1 VTVEVDTTVGTIEER
16 GVAVIMR
23 DGVKLFADVRRPD
36 IEQPAPVL
44 LMRTPYNRALLA
56 AGFPLDRMAR
66 EGFVVVLQ
74 DCRGCFESEGRWS
87 YVRGDIED
95 GYDTVEWA
103 ARQPWSN
110 GRVGMFGPSYMGNTQ
125 WMAAISD
132 APHLEVISP
141 ACCPSDLWTGSF
153 DTGGAFRLGLRVS
166 WGAGL
171 LASMASKWGI
181 VDDRLARLS
190 AATLDLVVAEFTGD
204 DAGATDA
211 AARAR
216 DVLEPLYRERPL
228 GSSDLWR
235 DPVTVVDELA
245 EHERR
250 SDSWW
255 RRVAPS
261 TYYDVLDVPA
271 LHTGG
276 WYDIH
281 LGGTLTNFVGMRRQA
296 PSEQARQGQ
305 RLVVGPW
312 GHWRPDRTTWGDL
325 DFGPAAALDVA
336 GMDLA
341 WFRHWLQDGPD
352 PGWAPVRIFVM
363 GENQWRDEQEWPLAR
378 TEFIPWYLHRGGVLA
393 ARPPERV
400 DEEPDHY
407 SFDPA
412 DPVPTLG
419 GRLLSTGEP
428 AGPRDQRPTFARPDV
443 VRYRSDPL
451 ASPIEITGP
460 VIVDLWA
467 STDAPDTD
475 FTATLIDE
483 HPGEGPA
490 INLCEGAVRARQT
503 DTPMPLVP
511 DAVYRFTIDLVATSA
526 VVDARHRL
534 TLLVSSSRFPEWE
547 PNPNTGH
554 RLGADSAADL
564 RVAAQAVF
572 HDTRHPSC
580 VVLPVIPRPDLG

>member
-1 VTVEVDTTVGTIEER
+1 MVGEDRTAGLIEDR
-16 GVAVIMR
+16 SVAVVMR
-23 DGVKLFADVRRPD
+23 DGVTLFADVRRPD
-36 IEQPAPVL
+36 TEQPVPVL

-56 AGFPLDRMAR
+56 AGFPIDRMVRA
-66 EGFVVVLQ
+66 GFGVVLQ

-95 GYDTVEWA
+95 GYDTVDWA
-103 ARQPWSN
+103 ARQAWSN

-125 WMAAISD
+125 WMAAISG
-132 APHLEVISP
+132 AARLEVIAP

-181 VDDRLARLS
+181 EDERLARLS

-204 DAGATDA
+204 DAGAADA

-245 EHERR
+245 EHEHR

-261 TYYDVLDVPA
+261 TYYDVIDLPA

-281 LGGTLTNFVGMRRQA
+281 LGGTLTNFTGMRRQA
-296 PSEQARQGQ
+296 PTERARHGQ
-305 RLVVGPW
+305 RLVIGPW
-312 GHWRPDRTTWGDL
+312 GHWRPDRTTWGDV

-336 GMDLA
+336 GMELA
-341 WFRHWLQDGPD
+341 WFHHWLQDGPV

-363 GENQWRDEQEWPLAR
+363 GENEWRDEQEWPLAR
-378 TEFIPWYLHRGGVLA
+378 TEFTPWYLHSGGELSP
-393 ARPPERV
+393 RSP
-400 DEEPDHY
+400 DDDDGEPDGY

-428 AGPRDQRPTFARPDV
+428 AGPRDQRPTFSRPDV
-443 VRYRSDPL
+443 LLYRSAPL
-451 ASPIEITGP
+451 ASPLEITGP
-460 VIVDLWA
+460 VVVDLWA
-467 STDAPDTD
+467 ATDAPDTD

-483 HPGEGPA
+483 HEGEGPA
-490 INLCEGAVRARQT
+490 LNLCEGAIRARQT
-503 DTPMPLVP
+503 DISLPLIP
-511 DAVYRFTIDLVATSA
+511 GAAYRFTIDLVATSA
-526 VVDARHRL
+526 VVDTGHRL
-534 TLLVSSSRFPEWE
+534 TLLISSSRFPEWE

-554 RLGADSAADL
+554 GLGTDASADL
-564 RVAAQAVF
+564 RIAAQTVF
-572 HDTRHPSC
+572 HDARHPSC